1 MRVVDELVF
10 VSMTAT
16 CVEIE
21 LDLHERSMD
30 RSVCTGTRAMDALN
44 AGKQVRRERSYYF
57 VGSYCREVVYSVT
70 AEDMKEAVQK
80 FHGSAQGA
88 VEILFVIKTETEI
101 YRTQ

>member
-1 MRVVDELVF
+1 
-10 VSMTAT
+10 
-16 CVEIE
+16 
-21 LDLHERSMD
+21 
-30 RSVCTGTRAMDALN
+30 
-44 AGKQVRRERSYYF
+44 
-57 VGSYCREVVYSVT
+57 VT